1 MFSVQP
7 KSSHIWEGISSIE
20 EKNNA
25 VFVFV
30 QQIKLIHIM
39 C

>member
-1 MFSVQP
+1 MFFEHAKESQI
-7 KSSHIWEGISSIE
+7 SLGISSIE
-20 EKNNA
+20 EKNSA

>member
-1 MFSVQP
+1 MFLVQP
-7 KSSHIWEGISSIE
+7 KASQIWDEISSIE

-25 VFVFV
+25 VFVLV

-39 C
+39 F